1 MRNSKTAFR
10 LTALAAGLTLTLAAC
25 GDDGGGGGGG
35 TASEGG
41 GDALSG
47 KTFTVGSKE
56 FTEQVVLGQIAVL
69 VLEDA
74 GATVK
79 DETGIT
85 GTANVRT
92 ALESDE
98 IDMYWEYTGTGWT
111 DILGNESADAAS
123 DPQELFDAVKEQDA
137 ENGIEW
143 IAKSTANDT
152 YAFATSQA
160 TSDELGITTLSDYAE
175 LVKSDPDSATVCA
188 AAEFLDRQDG
198 WPGLEKAYGFSL
210 PDDLITEVDLGIV
223 FTAVPSGD
231 PCNFGEVFETDG
243 RIPANELVVLE
254 DDQDYFVS
262 YEVAMTVN
270 EEVLAESPELE
281 EVLGPIAEA
290 LTTEELT
297 LLNSQ
302 VDVDGLP
309 ADAVAKKWLEDKGM
323 IG

>member
-1 MRNSKTAFR
+1 MRTSRTSAA
-10 LTALAAGLTLTLAAC
+10 LTALAVGLTLAAAGC
-25 GDDGGGGGGG
+25 GDDGGGGG
-35 TASEGG
+35 TS
-41 GDALSG
+41 GDALAG
-47 KTFTVGSKE
+47 KTFAVGSKE
-56 FTEQVVLGQIAVL
+56 FTEQKILGQIAIL

-74 GATVK
+74 GAKVT

-111 DILGNESADAAS
+111 DILGNETADAAK
-123 DPQELFDAVKEQDA
+123 DPEELFTAVAEQDA
-137 ENGIEW
+137 DNGVAW

-152 YAFATSQA
+152 YAFATSKKA
-160 TSDELGITTLSDYAE
+160 SDEFGVTTLSDYAK
-175 LVKSDPDSATVCA
+175 LANDDPDSATMCA

-198 WPGLEKAYGFSL
+198 WPGMEKAYGFNL
-210 PDDLITEVDLGIV
+210 PDGNISEVDLGLV
-223 FTAVPSGD
+223 FEGVPKGD

-254 DDQDYFVS
+254 DDKNYFVS

-270 EEVLAESPELE
+270 QEVLDGAPKLE
-281 EVLGPIAEA
+281 EVLQPVAEA

-297 LLNSQ
+297 KLNSQ

-309 ADAVAKKWLEDKGM
+309 IDAVAEKWLQDNDL

>member
-1 MRNSKTAFR
+1 MRTSRTPAA
-10 LTALAAGLTLTLAAC
+10 LTALAIGLTLALAGC
-25 GDDGGGGGGG
+25 GEDSGGGG
-35 TASEGG
+35 SS
-41 GDALSG
+41 GDALQG

-56 FTEQVVLGQIAVL
+56 FTEQKILGQIAIQ

-85 GTANVRT
+85 GTANVRK
-92 ALESDE
+92 ALESGE

-111 DILGNESADAAS
+111 DILGNETADAAK
-123 DPQELFDAVKEQDA
+123 DPEELFSAVAEQDA
-137 ENGIEW
+137 ENGIAW

-152 YAFATSQA
+152 YAFATSKKA
-160 TSDELGITTLSDYAE
+160 SDQYGVTTLSDYAKLANE
-175 LVKSDPDSATVCA
+175 DPDAASMCA

-198 WPGLEKAYGFSL
+198 WPGMEKAYGFNL
-210 PDDLITEVDLGIV
+210 PDKNISEVDLGLV
-223 FTAVPSGD
+223 FEGVPKGD

-254 DDQDYFVS
+254 DDKNYFVS
-262 YEVAMTVN
+262 YEVAMTVDQK
-270 EEVLAESPELE
+270 VLEGSPELE
-281 EVLGPIAEA
+281 DVLEPVAEA

-297 LLNSQ
+297 KLNSQ
-302 VDVDGLP
+302 VDVEGLP
-309 ADAVAKKWLEDKGM
+309 IKAVAEKWLQNKDL